1 MCSLVCA
8 RTFVCVCVCA
18 NWGGTP
24 LCAIQRAR
32 PCKVET
38 EMTCRRVNKINNIR
52 LFSLFNKRTR
62 YRPVL

>member
-1 MCSLVCA
+1 MLTC
-8 RTFVCVCVCA
+8 VCVCVCVCEA
-18 NWGGTP
+18 G

-32 PCKVET
+32 PCNVEK

-62 YRPVL
+62 YRVGSIGNVTKH